1 MTDILPLAVVIEIAR
16 LAAVRSYDLTVPG
29 LQATLDGVAISLA
42 KSYNAA
48 FALISLVDANAVHVA
63 AQVGLSTEPVSRFGA
78 FCHHVIAEPSGS
90 LVVRD
95 TALDARFHMSPLVGG
110 APRIRSYAGIALV
123 DDQGYAL
130 GAVGVLHTSPLATA
144 DLPVDNLVRA
154 SACALASLQAG
165 RARPSPKAGPVAT
178 HVGGSAERPGAQT
191 AALSAPALWIG
202 IRTEGSGRL
211 PWNLGPGRTVRRV
224 AEDSPASR
232 AGLRVGDVLLD
243 IDGHATRRRNDIE
256 NRFSRYQAGDVVQL
270 RVLRGW
276 RRHLLAVRLDTAPLE
291 RRGQVDGD
299 EARCPGQHD
308 AAPLMP

>member
-1 MTDILPLAVVIEIAR
+1 MADILPLAVVIETAR
-16 LAAVRSYDLTVPG
+16 LAAVRSYDLTAPG
-29 LQATLDGVAISLA
+29 LQATLGEIAVSLA
-42 KSYNAA
+42 KSYSAA
-48 FALISLVDANAVHVA
+48 FALISLIDANTVHVA
-63 AQVGLSTEPVSRFGA
+63 AQVGLSSEPTSRFGA
-78 FCHHVIAEPSGS
+78 FCHHVIAEPNGS

-95 TALDARFHMSPLVGG
+95 TALDARFHMSPLVRG

-144 DLPVDNLVRA
+144 DLPVDDLVRA

-165 RARPSPKAGPVAT
+165 RAGLVSKVGPVAK
-178 HVGGSAERPGAQT
+178 HVGGVTERPEVQT
-191 AALSAPALWIG
+191 TVLSAPALWIG

-211 PWNLGPGRTVRRV
+211 LWNLGPRRMIRRV

-256 NRFSRYQAGDVVQL
+256 DRFSRYQTGDVVQL

-276 RRHLLAVRLDTAPLE
+276 RRHSFRVRLDTAPLE

-299 EARCPGQHD
+299 EARCLGQHGT
-308 AAPLMP
+308 APLIP